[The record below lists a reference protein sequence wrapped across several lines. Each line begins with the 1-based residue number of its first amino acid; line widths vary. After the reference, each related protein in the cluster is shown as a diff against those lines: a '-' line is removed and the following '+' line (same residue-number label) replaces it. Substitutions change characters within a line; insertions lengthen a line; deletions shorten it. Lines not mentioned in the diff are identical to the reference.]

1 MLKRQLAQVEQAGF
15 SIASIIQSCT
25 LVLDLLLL
33 DTRRPHYP
41 PPLPDA
47 DDQGMVVKGSM
58 MRYQEGSGKNFR

>member
-15 SIASIIQSCT
+15 SITSIIQSCT
-25 LVLDLLLL
+25 PVLDLLLL
-33 DTRRPHYP
+33 DTRRPHY